1 MNRLHIELVVCI
13 LLGVSAYFFG
23 VSTESTKWELK
34 FKTAQQE
41 QLKEYISKIQT
52 QVVHTQNVLNE
63 SKLKEKSAWELYET
77 AEQNYTNVVSDN
89 NSLRVRIKQCTTT
102 IKSGN
107 LHNSTTSTDLGNGA
121 SEGQAELSNSA
132 KRGIA
137 EVGLR
142 ADRCEAKLVA
152 LQGYI
157 DTLPK
162 ACLVT
167 TIKE

>member
-1 MNRLHIELVVCI
+1 MNRLIIELAICSLLVV
-13 LLGVSAYFFG
+13 SSYFFG
-23 VSTESTKWELK
+23 VSNEATKWELIL
-34 FKTAQQE
+34 KTE
-41 QLKEYISKIQT
+41 QKKQLEEFISKIQLQAT
-52 QVVHTQNVLNE
+52 HTQTVLNQ
-63 SKLKEKSAWELYET
+63 SKAKEKEAWELYET
-77 AEQNYTNVVSDN
+77 AEQNYTNVVADN
-89 NSLRVRIKQCTTT
+89 NSLRVRIKQYTTT
-102 IKSGN
+102 TKSGN
-107 LHNSTTSTDLGNGA
+107 LYNSTTSTDLGNGA
-121 SEGQAELSNSA
+121 SEGQAELSDSA

-137 EVGLR
+137 EIGLR

>member
-1 MNRLHIELVVCI
+1 MNRLVIELVICS
-13 LLGVSAYFFG
+13 LLVVSSYFFG
-23 VSTESTKWELK
+23 VSNESNKWELIL
-34 FKTAQQE
+34 KTE
-41 QLKEYISKIQT
+41 QKKQLEYYVSKIQL
-52 QVVHTQNVLNE
+52 QAIHTQTVLNQ
-63 SKLKEKSAWELYET
+63 SKAKEKDAWELYET

-89 NSLRVRIKQCTTT
+89 DSLRVQIKHCTTIT
-102 IKSGN
+102 KSGN
-107 LHNSTTSTDLGNGA
+107 LHNSTTSTDLGNGT
-121 SEGQAELSNSA
+121 SEGQAELSDSA
-132 KRGIA
+132 KRSIA
-137 EVGLR
+137 EVGLT